1 MPNPLE
7 GVDQS
12 NDPYIIVSSDTHAGL
27 YVEDYREYL
36 ESSVHAEFDEW
47 LQTRHEHRAMVE
59 EMNGEYV
66 EQWERENESQGAY
79 DPEIRDK
86 ALDADGIAG
95 EVIFADGDAVT
106 GMEAPPSVLAC
117 RLEPSPIRSWRAGA
131 RPQPLA
137 RVLRNEPTSTAGV
150 ALVPITHGVEESV
163 KESTPYDKPGIRNH
177 DPYDVA

>member
-27 YVEDYREYL
+27 YVEDYRAYL

-66 EQWERENESQGAY
+66 EQWEGENEWGLQGAY

-86 ALDADGIAG
+86 ALDAAGIAVFYTLTPLLG
-95 EVIFADGDAVT
+95 VLIIFFANY
-106 GMEAPPSVLAC
+106 
-117 RLEPSPIRSWRAGA
+117 GA
-131 RPQPLA
+131 EKYFRTRIKGKTKTHPL
-137 RVLRNEPTSTAGV
+137 
-150 ALVPITHGVEESV
+150 
-163 KESTPYDKPGIRNH
+163 
-177 DPYDVA
+177 

>member
-27 YVEDYREYL
+27 YVEDYRAYL

-66 EQWERENESQGAY
+66 EQWEGENEWGLQGAY

-86 ALDADGIAG
+86 APVSYTHL
-95 EVIFADGDAVT
+95 T
-106 GMEAPPSVLAC
+106 LAT
-117 RLEPSPIRSWRAGA
+117 
-131 RPQPLA
+131 
-137 RVLRNEPTSTAGV
+137 N
-150 ALVPITHGVEESV
+150 
-163 KESTPYDKPGIRNH
+163 TP
-177 DPYDVA
+177 V

>member
-27 YVEDYREYL
+27 YVEDYRAYL

-47 LQTRHEHRAMVE
+47 LQTHHEHRAMVE

-66 EQWERENESQGAY
+66 EQWERENEWGLQGAY

-95 EVIFADGDAVT
+95 EVIFADGEYEYMGETYSGDGLIHA
-106 GMEAPPSVLAC
+106 
-117 RLEPSPIRSWRAGA
+117 WRAAAGGA
-131 RPQPLA
+131 TRA
-137 RVLRNEPTSTAGV
+137 A
-150 ALVPITHGVEESV
+150 
-163 KESTPYDKPGIRNH
+163 
-177 DPYDVA
+177 

>member
-27 YVEDYREYL
+27 YVEDYRAYL

-66 EQWERENESQGAY
+66 EQWEGENEWGLQGAY

-106 GMEAPPSVLAC
+106 GMEAPAPEL
-117 RLEPSPIRSWRAGA
+117 
-131 RPQPLA
+131 
-137 RVLRNEPTSTAGV
+137 TTAGSRSSARRTHLV
-150 ALVPITHGVEESV
+150 ARAWPSSRSPTVSR
-163 KESTPYDKPGIRNH
+163 SR
-177 DPYDVA
+177 